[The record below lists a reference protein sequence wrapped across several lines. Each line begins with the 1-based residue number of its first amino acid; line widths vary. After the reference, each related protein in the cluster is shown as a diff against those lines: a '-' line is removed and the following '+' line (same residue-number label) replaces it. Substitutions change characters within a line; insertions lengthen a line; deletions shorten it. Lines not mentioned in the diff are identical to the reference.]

1 MVKSLKLI
9 KTIKRKK
16 DIPENEAWL
25 KHLKYTEQKSYN
37 LRNVE
42 DLSKVSNKSVLN
54 YVMRTLEAL
63 EKNIASGEYSKE
75 EIKYVEDT
83 LKWSEVAKCGN
94 KTDRMKWTKKGYD
107 LFVHNLASA
116 EVYRDSIKNPNEIT
130 YILIK
135 THGMIGQYTKGEVN
149 LNKNSELTNLV
160 LENKIS
166 KEKLERILILLNQC
180 ILEGISEEL
189 YQKVKEKINSAINN
203 IVNNEYGKVNYS
215 SKKYILERMENI
227 FKDKSKDE
235 FEVLKKYLNDE
246 RILKWFSHIF
256 ENFELWYV
264 DSGLEHF
271 SMEEIIK
278 ILLMVSI
285 NAEVDK
291 NIHINFEPIMNDM
304 YYMYNGMKVK
314 NLYKLRII
322 ESYLESLTIE
332 EILENNIKNSK
343 HIWIRFRSVFNT
355 LRVRFKF
362 SIQAQKLIEFC
373 EVAYGSDEIY
383 NQAVFMLYDL
393 FGFRRDAYDRFYNE
407 ISYLNTMNSTIN
419 YKAVILDYITGKTVL
434 DVGPGGGAL
443 LDLIESS
450 KKAERV
456 IGIDISQNVIEELK
470 RKKHAEKKKWEI
482 VKGDALNLKQHFK
495 TNEIDTIIFCSVLH
509 ELFSYIEM
517 DGKKFNHKTV
527 EMAMKSCFD
536 VLPKGGRIIIR
547 DVIMSETNN
556 KRIIRFKNKNDM
568 NFLEKYC
575 KDFKGREI
583 TYKLIDDR
591 TVEMKENDAMEFLY
605 TYTWGEESYPMEVQ
619 EQFGYYTPREYVKML
634 QKVGNCKVIECNH
647 FLQDGYEEHLLEKI
661 EYYDTNWQKCRL
673 PDSTCIIV
681 VEKL

>member
-1 MVKSLKLI
+1 MIKSLKLI

-16 DIPENEAWL
+16 DIPTDEVWL

-42 DLSKVSNKSVLN
+42 DISKVSNKSVLN
-54 YVMRTLEAL
+54 YVERTLESL
-63 EKNIASGEYSKE
+63 NRNIANNKFEKD
-75 EIKYVEDT
+75 EIKYVEET

-94 KTDRMKWTKKGYD
+94 KTDRTKWAKKGYD
-107 LFVHNLASA
+107 LYVHNLTSA
-116 EVYRDSIKNPNEIT
+116 EIYKDSQKNPNEIT
-130 YILIK
+130 YVLIK
-135 THGMIGQYTKGEVN
+135 THGMVGQYTKGEVN
-149 LNKNSELTNLV
+149 LDKNSELTNLV

-166 KEKLERILILLNQC
+166 KEKLERILTLLNQC

-189 YQKVKEKINSAINN
+189 YQKVKEKINSAINK
-203 IVNNEYGKVNYS
+203 IVNNEYDKVNYTN
-215 SKKYILERMENI
+215 KKYILDRIKNI
-227 FKDKSKDE
+227 FKEKSKDE
-235 FEVLKKYLNDE
+235 FEILKEYLNDE
-246 RILKWFSHIF
+246 RILKRFSYIF
-256 ENFELWYV
+256 ENFELWYI

-278 ILLMVSI
+278 ILLIVSV
-285 NAEVDK
+285 NAEATK

-304 YYMYNGMKVK
+304 YYMYNGIKVK

-322 ESYLESLTIE
+322 ESYLEALTVE
-332 EILENNIKNSK
+332 DILSNDIKKSK
-343 HIWIRFRSVFNT
+343 HIWIRFRSIFNT

-373 EVAYGSDEIY
+373 EVAYGHDELY
-383 NQAVFMLYDL
+383 NQSVFMLYDL

-419 YKAVILDYITGKTVL
+419 YKAIILDYIIGKTVL

-450 KKAERV
+450 EKANRV

-470 RKKHAEKKKWEI
+470 RKKHAENKKWEI

-495 TNEIDTIIFCSVLH
+495 LEEIDTIIFCSVLH

-547 DVIMSETNN
+547 DGIMSETNN
-556 KRIIRFKNKNDM
+556 KRIIRFKEKEDM
-568 NFLEKYC
+568 KFLERYC

-583 TYKLIDDR
+583 SYKLIDDR

-619 EQFGYYTPREYVKML
+619 EQFGYYTPNEYIEML
-634 QKVGNCKVIECNH
+634 QKVGSWKVIECNH

-661 EYYDTNWQKCRL
+661 EYYDTTWQKCRL

-681 VEKL
+681 VEKI

>member
-1 MVKSLKLI
+1 MDTLYRVFC
-9 KTIKRKK
+9 T
-16 DIPENEAWL
+16 N
-25 KHLKYTEQKSYN
+25 
-37 LRNVE
+37 
-42 DLSKVSNKSVLN
+42 LSKYLF
-54 YVMRTLEAL
+54 
-63 EKNIASGEYSKE
+63 
-75 EIKYVEDT
+75 
-83 LKWSEVAKCGN
+83 LK
-94 KTDRMKWTKKGYD
+94 KK
-107 LFVHNLASA
+107 
-116 EVYRDSIKNPNEIT
+116 
-130 YILIK
+130 
-135 THGMIGQYTKGEVN
+135 MIGQYVKGEVN
-149 LNKNSELTNLV
+149 LDKNSELTNLI
-160 LENKIS
+160 LKDKIS

-180 ILEGISEEL
+180 ILEGISKEL
-189 YQKVKEKINSAINN
+189 YQNVKEKVNAAINK
-203 IVNNEYGKVNYS
+203 IVNSEYYKVNYL
-215 SKKYILERMENI
+215 SKKYILERMKNI
-227 FKDKSKDE
+227 FKEKPNDE
-235 FEVLKKYLNDE
+235 IEILKKYLNDE
-246 RILKWFSHIF
+246 RILKQFSYIF

-278 ILLMVSI
+278 ILLIVSI

-322 ESYLESLTIE
+322 ESYLETLTIE
-332 EILENNIKNSK
+332 DILSNNIKNSK
-343 HIWIRFRSVFNT
+343 HIWIRFRSIFNT

-407 ISYLNTMNSTIN
+407 INYLNTMNSTIN
-419 YKAVILDYITGKTVL
+419 YKAVILDYIVGKTVL

-450 KKAERV
+450 KKVERV
-456 IGIDISQNVIEELK
+456 IGIDISQNVIEELN
-470 RKKHAEKKKWEI
+470 RKKHTEKKKWEI

-495 TNEIDTIIFCSVLH
+495 PNEINTIVFCSVLH

-527 EMAMKSCFD
+527 EKAIKSCFD
-536 VLPKGGRIIIR
+536 VLPVGGRIIIR
-547 DVIMSETNN
+547 DGIMSETNN
-556 KRIIRFKNKNDM
+556 KRIIRFKNKDDM
-568 NFLEKYC
+568 KFLEKYS
-575 KDFKGREI
+575 KDFKGRDI

-619 EQFGYYTPREYVKML
+619 EQFGYYTPSEYVKML
-634 QKVGNCKVIECNH
+634 QKIGICKVIECNH
-647 FLQDGYEEHLLEKI
+647 FLQEGYEEHLLEKI
-661 EYYDTNWQKCRL
+661 EYYDINWQKCRL

>member
-1 MVKSLKLI
+1 MKCF
-9 KTIKRKK
+9 
-16 DIPENEAWL
+16 
-25 KHLKYTEQKSYN
+25 SY
-37 LRNVE
+37 
-42 DLSKVSNKSVLN
+42 
-54 YVMRTLEAL
+54 
-63 EKNIASGEYSKE
+63 
-75 EIKYVEDT
+75 
-83 LKWSEVAKCGN
+83 
-94 KTDRMKWTKKGYD
+94 
-107 LFVHNLASA
+107 
-116 EVYRDSIKNPNEIT
+116 
-130 YILIK
+130 
-135 THGMIGQYTKGEVN
+135 
-149 LNKNSELTNLV
+149 
-160 LENKIS
+160 
-166 KEKLERILILLNQC
+166 
-180 ILEGISEEL
+180 
-189 YQKVKEKINSAINN
+189 
-203 IVNNEYGKVNYS
+203 
-215 SKKYILERMENI
+215 
-227 FKDKSKDE
+227 
-235 FEVLKKYLNDE
+235 
-246 RILKWFSHIF
+246 IF

-285 NAEVDK
+285 NAEANK

-332 EILENNIKNSK
+332 DILKNNIKNSK

-547 DVIMSETNN
+547 DGIMSETNN
-556 KRIIRFKNKNDM
+556 KRIIRFKNKDDM

-619 EQFGYYTPREYVKML
+619 EQFGYYTPSEYVKML
-634 QKVGNCKVIECNH
+634 QKVGDCKIIECNH

-661 EYYDTNWQKCRL
+661 EYYDTNWQKCSL

-681 VEKL
+681 VEKV